1 MAIKQPNPT
10 MGAPSLIG
18 ADLIVQ
24 GTMTSQ
30 GEIQIDGRVEGT
42 VRARTVI
49 VGDKA
54 SVEGEIVADV
64 LTIRGHAGGILQARN
79 LRLSAGARVEGD
91 LFQEVLTVEMGAH
104 LDGSVRH
111 VPGLPA
117 AKEVEPAAAAEAP
130 VAIGTLAAATP

>member
-1 MAIKQPNPT
+1 MAIKQPYPVV
-10 MGAPSLIG
+10 GAPSLIG
-18 ADLIVQ
+18 ADLTVQ

-30 GEIQIDGRVEGT
+30 GEIQIDGRVEGA

-54 SVEGEIVADV
+54 SVDGEIVADA
-64 LTIRGHAGGILQARN
+64 LTIRGHASGIIQARN
-79 LRLSAGARVEGD
+79 LRLSAGARVEGE

-111 VPGLPA
+111 IPGPPP
-117 AKEVEPAAAAEAP
+117 KDVEPVETAAPA
-130 VAIGTLAAATP
+130 VIGLLATATP

>member
-10 MGAPSLIG
+10 VPSLIG

-30 GEIQIDGRVEGT
+30 GEIQIDGRVEGA

-49 VGDKA
+49 VGDNA
-54 SVEGEIVADV
+54 SVDGEIVADV

-79 LRLSAGARVEGD
+79 LRLGAGARVEGD

-104 LDGSVRH
+104 LNGAVRH

-117 AKEVEPAAAAEAP
+117 PKEIETTETPSPA
-130 VAIGTLAAATP
+130 VIGMLAAATP